1 MYISL
6 DTVATL
12 LSILSV
18 GAGLIALFVA
28 AIKRKAKEE
37 AALQEIREDLE
48 AEKEHTVTVRQSCHK
63 EQMLIINGLLACLKG
78 LKEQGCNG
86 PVTIAI
92 NEIEKYI
99 NQKAHE
105 E

>member
-6 DTVATL
+6 DTVAKV

-18 GAGLIALFVA
+18 GAGLIALFVSA
-28 AIKRKAKEE
+28 VKRKAKEE
-37 AALQEIREDLE
+37 AALQEIRDDLE
-48 AEKEHTVTVRQSCHK
+48 EEKQHTVTVRRSCHE
-63 EQMLIINGLLACLKG
+63 EQTLIIYGLLACVKG
-78 LKEQGCNG
+78 LKEQGCDG

-92 NEIEKYI
+92 NEIEKHI

-105 E
+105 